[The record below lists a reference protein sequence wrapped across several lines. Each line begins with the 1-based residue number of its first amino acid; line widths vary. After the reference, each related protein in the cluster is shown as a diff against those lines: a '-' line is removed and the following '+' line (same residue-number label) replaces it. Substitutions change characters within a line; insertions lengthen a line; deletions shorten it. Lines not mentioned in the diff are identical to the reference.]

1 MSDQNDFRR
10 YTLVE
15 LYYYVHRERWA
26 NKSAVAHYRKG
37 YEALLAELE
46 ADGYWIEHGYGI
58 YLHCPDGDTLTLDYW
73 NDDD

>member
-1 MSDQNDFRR
+1 MNDFRR
-10 YTLVE
+10 YTFGQ
-15 LYYYVHRERWA
+15 LYEYVKRQKDNYYQ
-26 NKSAVAHYRKG
+26 SAYDS
-37 YEALLAELE
+37 LLAELE